1 MQIVKF
7 DVKLSV
13 IGLRFKVKWSNIE
26 QCLILL
32 KSLHW
37 SNFISRDWS
46 RVCGSWS
53 QNIHN
58 IRPGGV
64 KHGVQRQHF
73 TDNQH
78 LLGNYLWLTPGPW
91 RATMWGHWW
100 WSLHLSHWS
109 PPTLWSAP
117 VSDLWCWRQM
127 RQRLESSAAA
137 VSGVRTSC
145 CTSVTLTLTLVP
157 ARGIMGDQGT
167 VRGGVECLSPAQDW
181 SLHWLENNNTKIK
194 NIIIDIRHRTNL

>member
-78 LLGNYLWLTPGPW
+78 LLGNSALTHTGSM
-91 RATMWGHWW
+91 ASHNV
-100 WSLHLSHWS
+100 WSLMMESS
-109 PPTLWSAP
+109 PESLITTNTVVCSGIRSLVLETDETKAGKLGS
-117 VSDLWCWRQM
+117 SSLWCQDELLH
-127 RQRLESSAAA
+127 QCHTDSHSSPSPGDHGWPGYSERWCG
-137 VSGVRTSC
+137 VSQPGTGL
-145 CTSVTLTLTLVP
+145 VTALTW
-157 ARGIMGDQGT
+157 
-167 VRGGVECLSPAQDW
+167 E
-181 SLHWLENNNTKIK
+181 
-194 NIIIDIRHRTNL
+194 